1 MRSMSTKPTGRR
13 PGPAADPD
21 QRGELLAAA
30 SRLLAIEGPGALTVR
45 RIAAEAG
52 YSTMGVYSRFGGK
65 DGIVEALFV
74 EGFRGMTA
82 AMEAAPPASDAEA
95 DLVACGVAY
104 RAYAL
109 AHPTSYAIMFER
121 AVPGYEPSLDA
132 AVVAYG
138 TFEHFVAKVTK
149 AIEAGYLPPDDPAVL
164 AQRLWAM
171 SHGWVSLE
179 IHGMLTAET
188 GEDAYVRAL
197 YALYPSAPRGAREFD
212 VTAGTN
218 GATAPV
224 PPTSAGGG

>member
-1 MRSMSTKPTGRR
+1 MTPMSAKPTGRR

-30 SRLLAIEGPGALTVR
+30 SRLLATEGPGALTVR
-45 RIAAEAG
+45 RIASEAG

-74 EGFRGMTA
+74 EGFEGLTA
-82 AMEAAPPASDAEA
+82 AMEAVPPGPDAEA

-104 RAYAL
+104 RRYSL
-109 AHPTSYAIMFER
+109 EHPTSYAIMFER
-121 AVPGYEPSLDA
+121 AVPSYEPSLDA
-132 AVVAYG
+132 AIVAYR
-138 TFEHFVAKVTK
+138 TFEHFVHKVTA
-149 AIEAGYLPPDDPAVL
+149 AIEAGFLPPDDPAAI

-188 GEDAYVRAL
+188 GEEAYVRAL
-197 YALYPSAPRGAREFD
+197 YSLYPTMPSGDRSMLNGS
-212 VTAGTN
+212 TTN
-218 GATAPV
+218 GAA
-224 PPTSAGGG
+224 SASPGGPDPG